1 MSSFKKFMDNLEKS
15 ASKLLPS
22 SNLSISDIQ
31 TSLMKSTMSSLTSTS
46 ASHDEKEK
54 FAQKVSELAKNDSFI
69 SEFSDRIGE
78 PQKNESEEEFVKR
91 SSNELRLLLYKKL
104 GIKG

>member
-1 MSSFKKFMDNLEKS
+1 MSSFKNFMDNLEKS
-15 ASKLLPS
+15 ATKSLPI
-22 SNLSISDIQ
+22 SNKSISSIRA
-31 TSLMKSTMSSLTSTS
+31 SLKKSTISSLASTSTS
-46 ASHDEKEK
+46 SDEKEK
-54 FAQKVSELAKNDSFI
+54 FAQKVSELTKNDSFL